1 MTQKPDNPQVT
12 DRRPI
17 HCSFCGKSAQE
28 VSKLIA
34 GPTAFI
40 CDECTALCAA
50 IVCASSVQNQ
60 GQFFVSFLDNLPTQ
74 IANMK
79 NNTYKTEA
87 THD

>member
-1 MTQKPDNPQVT
+1 MTQKPDNPLAL
-12 DRRPI
+12 DKRPI
-17 HCSFCGKSAQE
+17 YCSFCGKSAQE

-34 GPTAFI
+34 GPTVFI

-74 IANMK
+74 ISKMK
-79 NNTYKTEA
+79 NNAYTTEA
-87 THD
+87 IND